1 MPDIT
6 ANGVNLYYEESGA
19 ADAPI
24 ILLVMGLGAQMI
36 AWPDDFIQGL
46 VGKGYRI
53 IHYDNRDV
61 GMSQR
66 MEGAATP
73 HLVWTMFKARL
84 GLPVSVPYT
93 LTDMAADGIALLDA
107 LGIQK
112 AHVVGASMGG
122 MIVQLMAAN
131 HAERLWSMTSI
142 MSSSGASGLP
152 GARPDIQR
160 RFMVKRSPDA
170 SRDEAVA
177 FGADLV
183 NAFSFPD
190 PARPDGAHAEMAGK
204 AFDRGYYP
212 IGTRRQLLAIIADGS
227 RVERLKKI
235 KVPTLVVH
243 GGADPLV
250 PKEGSEDIARHIP
263 GARLEIIDEMAHD
276 LPPSQ
281 VGRMVDLI
289 AGHAIAAT
297 QNDRSPEH
305 QSPATASVE
314 GRVSA

>member
-1 MPDIT
+1 MPNIRANNIDI
-6 ANGVNLYYEESGA
+6 YYEENGP
-19 ADAPI
+19 ADAPV

-36 AWPDDFIQGL
+36 AWPDAFIHGL
-46 VGKGYRI
+46 VSKGFRI

-66 MEGAATP
+66 MDGAQAP
-73 HLVWTMFKARL
+73 NLVWTMFKARI

-93 LTDMAADGIALLDA
+93 LGDMAADGIGLLDA
-107 LGIQK
+107 LGIDK

-131 HAERLWSMTSI
+131 NPERTLSMTSI
-142 MSSSGASGLP
+142 MSSSGKPGLP
-152 GARPDIQR
+152 GARADIQR
-160 RFMVKRSPDA
+160 RFMVKRAPDA
-170 SRDEAVA
+170 SREEAVA
-177 FGADLV
+177 FGAELV
-183 NAFSFPD
+183 SSFSFPD
-190 PARPDGAHAEMAGK
+190 PARPENAHAEMTAK

-212 IGTRRQLLAIIADGS
+212 VGTRRQLLAIIADGS

-235 KVPTLVVH
+235 AVPTLVVH

-289 AGHAIAAT
+289 AGHAKQAHA
-297 QNDRSPEH
+297 
-305 QSPATASVE
+305 
-314 GRVSA
+314 

>member
-1 MPDIT
+1 MPNIRANNIDI
-6 ANGVNLYYEESGA
+6 YYEENGP
-19 ADAPI
+19 ADGPV

-36 AWPDDFIQGL
+36 AWPDEFIHGL
-46 VGKGYRI
+46 VSKGYRV

-66 MEGAATP
+66 MDGAKTP
-73 HLVWTMFKARL
+73 NLVWTMLKARF
-84 GLPVSVPYT
+84 GLPVRVPYT
-93 LTDMAADGIALLDA
+93 LTDMAADGIGLLDA
-107 LGIQK
+107 LGIDK
-112 AHVVGASMGG
+112 AHVAGASMGG

-131 HAERLWSMTSI
+131 HRERLLSMTSI
-142 MSSSGASGLP
+142 MSSSGKPGLP
-152 GARPDIQR
+152 GARADIQKN
-160 RFMVKRSPDA
+160 FMVKRPPDA

-177 FGADLV
+177 FGTELV
-183 NAFSFPD
+183 RSFSYPD
-190 PARPDGAHAEMAGK
+190 PARPDNAHAEMTAK

-212 IGTRRQLLAIIADGS
+212 VGTRRQLLAIIADGS
-227 RVERLKKI
+227 RVERLKTI
-235 KVPTLVVH
+235 TTPTLVVH

-289 AGHAIAAT
+289 AGHAKQA
-297 QNDRSPEH
+297 H
-305 QSPATASVE
+305 
-314 GRVSA
+314 

>member
-1 MPDIT
+1 MPNIRANNIDI
-6 ANGVNLYYEESGA
+6 YYEENGP
-19 ADAPI
+19 ADGPV

-36 AWPDDFIQGL
+36 AWPDEFIHGL
-46 VGKGYRI
+46 VSKGYRV

-66 MEGAATP
+66 MEGAKTP
-73 HLVWTMFKARL
+73 NLVWTMLKARF
-84 GLPVSVPYT
+84 GLPVRVPYT
-93 LTDMAADGIALLDA
+93 LGDMAADGIGLLDA
-107 LGIQK
+107 LGIDK

-131 HAERLWSMTSI
+131 HPERTLSMTSI
-142 MSSSGASGLP
+142 MSSSGKAGLP

-160 RFMVKRSPDA
+160 QFMVKRPPDA
-170 SRDEAVA
+170 SREEAVA
-177 FGADLV
+177 FGAELV
-183 NAFSFPD
+183 SAFSFPD
-190 PARPDGAHAEMAGK
+190 PARPENAHAEMTAK

-212 IGTRRQLLAIIADGS
+212 VGTRRQLLAIIADGS
-227 RVERLKKI
+227 RVDRLKTI

-250 PKEGSEDIARHIP
+250 PKEGSEDIARHIQ

-289 AGHAIAAT
+289 AGHAKQA
-297 QNDRSPEH
+297 H
-305 QSPATASVE
+305 
-314 GRVSA
+314 

>member
-1 MPDIT
+1 MPNIR
-6 ANGVNLYYEESGA
+6 ANNIELYYEENGP
-19 ADAPI
+19 ADGPV

-36 AWPDDFIQGL
+36 AWPDEFIHGL
-46 VGKGYRI
+46 VSKGYRV

-66 MEGAATP
+66 MEGAKTP
-73 HLVWTMFKARL
+73 HLVWTMFKARI
-84 GLPVSVPYT
+84 GLPVRVPYT
-93 LTDMAADGIALLDA
+93 LGDMAADGIGLLDA
-107 LGIQK
+107 LGIDK

-131 HAERLWSMTSI
+131 HPERTLSMTSI
-142 MSSSGASGLP
+142 MSSSGKAGLP

-160 RFMVKRSPDA
+160 QFMVKRPPDA
-170 SRDEAVA
+170 SREEAVA
-177 FGADLV
+177 FGAELV
-183 NAFSFPD
+183 SAFSFPD
-190 PARPDGAHAEMAGK
+190 PARPENAHAEMAAK

-212 IGTRRQLLAIIADGS
+212 VGTRRQLLAIIADGS
-227 RVERLKKI
+227 RIDRLKTI

-281 VGRMVDLI
+281 VGRILDLI
-289 AGHAIAAT
+289 AGHAK
-297 QNDRSPEH
+297 QVH
-305 QSPATASVE
+305 
-314 GRVSA
+314 

>member
-1 MPDIT
+1 MPNIRANNIDI
-6 ANGVNLYYEESGA
+6 YYEENGP
-19 ADAPI
+19 ADGPV

-36 AWPDDFIQGL
+36 AWPDEFIHGL
-46 VGKGYRI
+46 VSKGYRV

-66 MEGAATP
+66 MEGAKAP
-73 HLVWTMFKARL
+73 HLVWTMFKARI
-84 GLPVSVPYT
+84 GLPVRVPYT
-93 LTDMAADGIALLDA
+93 LSDMAADGIGLLDA
-107 LGIQK
+107 LGIDK

-131 HAERLWSMTSI
+131 HPERTLSMTSI
-142 MSSSGASGLP
+142 MSSSGKAGLP

-160 RFMVKRSPDA
+160 QFMVKRSPDA
-170 SRDEAVA
+170 SREEAVA
-177 FGADLV
+177 FGAALV
-183 NAFSFPD
+183 SAFSFPD
-190 PARPDGAHAEMAGK
+190 PARPENAHAEMTAK

-212 IGTRRQLLAIIADGS
+212 VGTRRQLLAIIADGS
-227 RVERLKKI
+227 RVDRLKTI

-250 PKEGSEDIARHIP
+250 PKEGSEDIARHIQ
-263 GARLEIIDEMAHD
+263 GARLKIIDEMAHD

-289 AGHAIAAT
+289 AGHAKQA
-297 QNDRSPEH
+297 H
-305 QSPATASVE
+305 
-314 GRVSA
+314 

>member
-1 MPDIT
+1 MPNIRANNIDI
-6 ANGVNLYYEESGA
+6 YYEENGP
-19 ADAPI
+19 ADAPV

-36 AWPDDFIQGL
+36 AWPDEFIHGL
-46 VGKGYRI
+46 VSKGYRI

-66 MEGAATP
+66 MEGAKAP
-73 HLVWTMFKARL
+73 NLVWTMFKARI

-93 LTDMAADGIALLDA
+93 LGDMAGDGIGLLDA
-107 LGIQK
+107 LSIDK

-131 HAERLWSMTSI
+131 NPERTLSMTSI
-142 MSSSGASGLP
+142 MSSSGKPGLP
-152 GARPDIQR
+152 GARADIQR
-160 RFMVKRSPDA
+160 RFMVKRAPDA
-170 SRDEAVA
+170 SREEAVA
-177 FGADLV
+177 FGAELV
-183 NAFSFPD
+183 SSFSFPD
-190 PARPDGAHAEMAGK
+190 PARPENAHAEMTAK

-212 IGTRRQLLAIIADGS
+212 VGTRRQLLAIIADGS

-235 KVPTLVVH
+235 AVPTLVVH

-281 VGRMVDLI
+281 VNRMVDLI
-289 AGHAIAAT
+289 AGHAKQAHA
-297 QNDRSPEH
+297 
-305 QSPATASVE
+305 
-314 GRVSA
+314 

>member
-1 MPDIT
+1 MPNIRANNIDI
-6 ANGVNLYYEESGA
+6 YYEENGP
-19 ADAPI
+19 ADGPV

-36 AWPDDFIQGL
+36 AWPDEFIHGL
-46 VGKGYRI
+46 VSKGYRV

-66 MEGAATP
+66 MEGAKTP
-73 HLVWTMFKARL
+73 HLVWTMFKARI
-84 GLPVSVPYT
+84 GLPVRVPYT
-93 LTDMAADGIALLDA
+93 LGDMAADGIGLLDA
-107 LGIQK
+107 LGIDE

-131 HAERLWSMTSI
+131 HPERTLSMTSI
-142 MSSSGASGLP
+142 MSSSGKAGLP
-152 GARPDIQR
+152 GARADIQR
-160 RFMVKRSPDA
+160 QFMVKRPPDA
-170 SRDEAVA
+170 SREEAVA
-177 FGADLV
+177 FGAELV
-183 NAFSFPD
+183 SAFSYPD
-190 PARPDGAHAEMAGK
+190 PARPENAHAEMAAK

-212 IGTRRQLLAIIADGS
+212 VGTRRQLLAIIADGS
-227 RVERLKKI
+227 RVERLKTI

-281 VGRMVDLI
+281 VGRILDLI
-289 AGHAIAAT
+289 AGHAKQA
-297 QNDRSPEH
+297 H
-305 QSPATASVE
+305 
-314 GRVSA
+314 

>member
-1 MPDIT
+1 MPNIRANNIDI
-6 ANGVNLYYEESGA
+6 YYEENGP
-19 ADAPI
+19 ADGPV

-36 AWPDDFIQGL
+36 AWPDEFIHGL
-46 VGKGYRI
+46 VSKGYRV

-66 MEGAATP
+66 MEGAKAP
-73 HLVWTMFKARL
+73 HLVWTMFKARI
-84 GLPVSVPYT
+84 GLPVRVPYT
-93 LTDMAADGIALLDA
+93 LGDMAADGIGLLDA
-107 LGIQK
+107 LGIDK

-131 HAERLWSMTSI
+131 YPERTLSMTSI
-142 MSSSGASGLP
+142 MSSSGKAGLP

-160 RFMVKRSPDA
+160 QFMVKRPPDA
-170 SRDEAVA
+170 SREEAVA
-177 FGADLV
+177 FGAALV
-183 NAFSFPD
+183 SAFSFPD
-190 PARPDGAHAEMAGK
+190 PARPENAHAEMAAK

-212 IGTRRQLLAIIADGS
+212 VGTRRQLLAIIADGS
-227 RVERLKKI
+227 RVERLKAV

-281 VGRMVDLI
+281 VGRILDLI
-289 AGHAIAAT
+289 AGHAKQA
-297 QNDRSPEH
+297 H
-305 QSPATASVE
+305 
-314 GRVSA
+314 

>member
-1 MPDIT
+1 MPIIR
-6 ANGVNLYYEESGA
+6 ANNIDLYYEDNGP
-19 ADAPI
+19 ADAPV

-36 AWPDDFIQGL
+36 AWPDEFVHGL
-46 VGKGYRI
+46 VGKGYRVV
-53 IHYDNRDV
+53 HYDNRDV

-66 MEGAATP
+66 MEGAAAP
-73 HLVWTMFKARL
+73 NLLWAMLKSRL
-84 GLPVSVPYT
+84 GLSVGVPYT
-93 LTDMAADGIALLDA
+93 LSDMAADGIGLLDA

-131 HAERLWSMTSI
+131 HRERLLSMTSI
-142 MSSSGASGLP
+142 MSSSGAAGLP

-160 RFMVKRSPDA
+160 RFMVKRPADA
-170 SRDEAVA
+170 NRDEAIA
-177 FGADLV
+177 FGAELV
-183 NAFSFPD
+183 GSFSYPD
-190 PARPDGAHAEMAGK
+190 PARPENAHAEMAAK

-212 IGTRRQLLAIIADGS
+212 VGTRRQLLAIIADGS

-235 KVPTLVVH
+235 TTPTLVVH

-263 GARLEIIDEMAHD
+263 GARLEIIEQMAHD

-281 VGRMVDLI
+281 VGRMVELI
-289 AGHAIAAT
+289 ARHVGSAT
-297 QNDRSPEH
+297 Q
-305 QSPATASVE
+305 
-314 GRVSA
+314 

>member
-1 MPDIT
+1 LPHII
-6 ANGVNLYYEESGA
+6 ANGVNLFYEDNGG
-19 ADAPI
+19 ADAPV

-36 AWPDDFIQGL
+36 AWPDEFIQGL
-46 VGKGYRI
+46 VGKGYRVV
-53 IHYDNRDV
+53 HYDNRDV

-66 MEGAATP
+66 MEGAAAP
-73 HLVWTMFKARL
+73 NLIWTMLKARL

-93 LTDMAADGIALLDA
+93 LGDMANDGIGLLDA
-107 LGIQK
+107 LGIDE

-122 MIVQLMAAN
+122 MIVQLMAVN
-131 HAERLWSMTSI
+131 HPERLMSMTSI
-142 MSSSGASGLP
+142 MSSSGKPGLP
-152 GARPDIQR
+152 GARPDIQK

-183 NAFSFPD
+183 SAFSFPD
-190 PARPDGAHAEMAGK
+190 PARPEDAHAALAGK

-212 IGTRRQLLAIIADGS
+212 VGTRRQLLAIIADGS
-227 RVERLKKI
+227 RVERLKTI
-235 KVPTLVVH
+235 KVPSLVIH

-281 VGRMVDLI
+281 VGRMVNLI
-289 AGHAIAAT
+289 ADH
-297 QNDRSPEH
+297 
-305 QSPATASVE
+305 ATASASLAV
-314 GRVSA
+314 V

>member
-1 MPDIT
+1 LPTIQ
-6 ANGVNLYYEESGA
+6 ANNVDLYYEENGP
-19 ADAPI
+19 ADAPV

-36 AWPDDFIQGL
+36 AWPDEFIQGL
-46 VGKGYRI
+46 VAKGHRV

-66 MEGAATP
+66 MDGAPAP
-73 HLVWTMFKARL
+73 HLIWTMFKARL

-93 LTDMAADGIALLDA
+93 LTDMAADGIGLLEA
-107 LGIQK
+107 LGIKK

-131 HAERLWSMTSI
+131 HRERLLSMTSI
-142 MSSSGASGLP
+142 MSSSGAPGLP
-152 GARPDIQR
+152 GARADIQR
-160 RFMVKRSPDA
+160 RFMVKRPPDA
-170 SRDEAVA
+170 SREDAIA
-177 FGADLV
+177 FGTDLV
-183 NAFSFPD
+183 RSFSFPD
-190 PARPDGAHAEMAGK
+190 PARPDSAHAEMTAK

-212 IGTRRQLLAIIADGS
+212 VGTRRQLLAIIADGS

-235 KVPTLVVH
+235 TTPTLVVH

-281 VGRMVDLI
+281 VGRMVGLI
-289 AGHAIAAT
+289 VDHAT
-297 QNDRSPEH
+297 VS
-305 QSPATASVE
+305 QSSLFQRNGEVAVA
-314 GRVSA
+314 

>member
-1 MPDIT
+1 MPNIT
-6 ANGVNLYYEESGA
+6 ANNIDLHYEDNGP
-19 ADAPI
+19 ADAPV

-36 AWPDDFIQGL
+36 AWPDEFVQGL
-46 VGKGYRI
+46 VGKGFRV

-66 MEGAATP
+66 MDGAAAP
-73 HLVWTMFKARL
+73 HLIWTMFKARL

-93 LTDMAADGIALLDA
+93 LTDMAADGIGLLDA
-107 LGIQK
+107 LGIKK

-131 HAERLWSMTSI
+131 HRERLLSMTSI
-142 MSSSGASGLP
+142 MSSSGAPGLP
-152 GARPDIQR
+152 GARADIQR

-183 NAFSFPD
+183 RAFSFPD
-190 PARPDGAHAEMAGK
+190 PARPDGAHAELAAK

-235 KVPTLVVH
+235 TTPTLVVH

-263 GARLEIIDEMAHD
+263 GARLEIIEHMAHD

-289 AGHAIAAT
+289 ADH
-297 QNDRSPEH
+297 
-305 QSPATASVE
+305 ATASAPLAV
-314 GRVSA
+314 V

>member
-1 MPDIT
+1 MPNIR
-6 ANGVNLYYEESGA
+6 ANNIELYYEENGP
-19 ADAPI
+19 ADGPV

-36 AWPDDFIQGL
+36 AWPDEFIHGL
-46 VGKGYRI
+46 VSKGYRV

-61 GMSQR
+61 GLSQW
-66 MEGAATP
+66 MDGAKTP
-73 HLVWTMFKARL
+73 NLVWTMLKARF
-84 GLPVSVPYT
+84 GLPVRVPYT
-93 LTDMAADGIALLDA
+93 LTDMAADGIGLLDA
-107 LGIQK
+107 LGIDK
-112 AHVVGASMGG
+112 AHVAGASMGG

-131 HAERLWSMTSI
+131 HRERLLSMTSI
-142 MSSSGASGLP
+142 MSSSGKPGLP
-152 GARPDIQR
+152 GARADIQKS
-160 RFMVKRSPDA
+160 FMVKRPPDA

-177 FGADLV
+177 FGTELV
-183 NAFSFPD
+183 RSFSYPD
-190 PARPDGAHAEMAGK
+190 PARPENAHAEMTAK

-212 IGTRRQLLAIIADGS
+212 VGTRRQLLAIIADGS

-235 KVPTLVVH
+235 TTPTLVVH

-289 AGHAIAAT
+289 AGHAKQA
-297 QNDRSPEH
+297 H
-305 QSPATASVE
+305 
-314 GRVSA
+314 

>member
-1 MPDIT
+1 MPNIRANNIDI
-6 ANGVNLYYEESGA
+6 YYEENGP
-19 ADAPI
+19 ADGPV

-36 AWPDDFIQGL
+36 AWPDAFIHGL
-46 VGKGYRI
+46 VSKGYRV

-66 MEGAATP
+66 MEGAKAP
-73 HLVWTMFKARL
+73 HLVWTMFKARI
-84 GLPVSVPYT
+84 GLPVRVPYT
-93 LTDMAADGIALLDA
+93 LSDMAADGIGLLDA
-107 LGIQK
+107 LGIDK

-131 HAERLWSMTSI
+131 HPERTLSMTSI
-142 MSSSGASGLP
+142 MSSSGKAGLP

-160 RFMVKRSPDA
+160 QFMVKRSPDA
-170 SRDEAVA
+170 SREEAVA
-177 FGADLV
+177 FGAALV
-183 NAFSFPD
+183 SAFSFPD
-190 PARPDGAHAEMAGK
+190 PARPENAHAEMTAK

-212 IGTRRQLLAIIADGS
+212 VGTRRQLLAIIADGS
-227 RVERLKKI
+227 RVDRLKTI

-250 PKEGSEDIARHIP
+250 PKEGSEDIARHIQ

-289 AGHAIAAT
+289 AGHAKQA
-297 QNDRSPEH
+297 H
-305 QSPATASVE
+305 
-314 GRVSA
+314 

>member
-1 MPDIT
+1 MPNIR
-6 ANGVNLYYEESGA
+6 ANNIDLYYEENGP
-19 ADAPI
+19 ADGPV

-36 AWPDDFIQGL
+36 AWPDEFIHGL
-46 VGKGYRI
+46 VSKGYRV

-61 GMSQR
+61 GLSQR
-66 MEGAATP
+66 MEGAKTP
-73 HLVWTMFKARL
+73 HLVWTMFKARI
-84 GLPVSVPYT
+84 GLPVRVPYT
-93 LTDMAADGIALLDA
+93 LGDMAADGIGLLDA
-107 LGIQK
+107 LGIDK

-131 HAERLWSMTSI
+131 YPERTLSMTSI
-142 MSSSGASGLP
+142 MSSSGKAGLP

-160 RFMVKRSPDA
+160 QFMVKRPPDA
-170 SRDEAVA
+170 SREEAVA
-177 FGADLV
+177 FGAELV
-183 NAFSFPD
+183 SAFSFPD
-190 PARPDGAHAEMAGK
+190 PARPENAHAEMAAK

-212 IGTRRQLLAIIADGS
+212 VGTRRQLLAIIADGS
-227 RVERLKKI
+227 RVDRLKTI

-289 AGHAIAAT
+289 AGHAKQA
-297 QNDRSPEH
+297 H
-305 QSPATASVE
+305 
-314 GRVSA
+314 